1 MPMSNEFPIRQ
12 AQKTVAGMG
21 IYLYLYKKRGATMI
35 NSSEQYSDLNKRL
48 TNIHTFSDCNKE
60 LDRSIYE
67 NVENMCKRYVLG
79 NRDLESWVGPDIIEC
94 IKRRNQ
100 EIYQCPMILVLY
112 FLLDK
117 HKRELLHV
125 WEYTTDLLQPIAD
138 DLGIAL

>member
-1 MPMSNEFPIRQ
+1 M
-12 AQKTVAGMG
+12 T
-21 IYLYLYKKRGATMI
+21 
-35 NSSEQYSDLNKRL
+35 NSSKQYSDLNKRL
-48 TNIHTFSDCNKE
+48 TNIHAFSDYNKE

-117 HKRELLHV
+117 HRRELLSV
-125 WEYTTDLLQPIAD
+125 WEYTTDMLQPIAD
-138 DLGIAL
+138 DLGISS

>member
-1 MPMSNEFPIRQ
+1 
-12 AQKTVAGMG
+12 MG
-21 IYLYLYKKRGATMI
+21 LTD
-35 NSSEQYSDLNKRL
+35 NSGSEYSALNRRL
-48 TNIHTFSDCNKE
+48 TNIYSFSEYDKE

-79 NRDLESWVGPDIIEC
+79 NTDLESWIEPDIIEC
-94 IKRRNQ
+94 VKRRNH
-100 EIYQCPMILVLY
+100 EICRCPMVLVLY

-117 HKRELLHV
+117 HRRELLHV